1 MAFPAT
7 LDYLNN
13 MSRIGAL
20 SPKPINDLLRV
31 EIGFAFCG

>member
-20 SPKPINDLLRV
+20 SPMPINDLLRV
-31 EIGFAFCG
+31 ELISPLRR

>member
-7 LDYLNN
+7 LDYLNS

-20 SPKPINDLLRV
+20 SLTPINDLLRV
-31 EIGFAFCG
+31 EIVLAVCG